1 MKSRVGQVRAAP
13 SHSSG
18 MVRARPW
25 ISLVIGPFMLAVCFA
40 VAGVVLIA
48 TNSATRD
55 SVGDALLVRPVIP
68 ATVAFLLSFGVVWV
82 FARRDGFTLGVLG
95 WAVPTPATAILGLVA
110 AVLFAAL
117 NTFVLFPLVHA
128 ADPTFD
134 AELSSLSMTGAVA
147 MMSAAVLFEETTFRG
162 YALVMLKERLGT
174 PGAVLV
180 TSLAYGLLA
189 PGPTWPPKLWAVGF
203 GLLAAG
209 LRLWRGSLWPV
220 ALIHLAAALTP
231 RFLAAGR

>member
-1 MKSRVGQVRAAP
+1 MG
-13 SHSSG
+13 
-18 MVRARPW
+18 RARPW
-25 ISLVIGPFMLAVCFA
+25 LSLVVGPFMLAVCFA
-40 VAGVVLIA
+40 IAGLVLIV
-48 TNSATRD
+48 TNTATRD
-55 SVGDALLVRPVIP
+55 TVGDALLVRPVIP
-68 ATVAFLLSFGVVWV
+68 ATAAFLLSFAVVHA
-82 FARRDGFTLGVLG
+82 FARRDGFTLGALG
-95 WAVPTPATAILGLVA
+95 WAAPSRATALLGLVA
-110 AVLFAAL
+110 TLLFAAL

-134 AELSSLSMTGAVA
+134 ADLSSLSVLEAVV

-162 YALVMLKERLGT
+162 YALVTLKERLGV

-203 GLLAAG
+203 GLLAAA

-231 RFLAAGR
+231 KLLSAAR